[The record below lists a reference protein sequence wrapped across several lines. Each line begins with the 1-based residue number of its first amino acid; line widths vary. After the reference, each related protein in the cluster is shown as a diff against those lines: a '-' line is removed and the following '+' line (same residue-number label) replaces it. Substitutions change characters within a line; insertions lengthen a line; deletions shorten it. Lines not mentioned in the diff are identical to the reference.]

1 MDNSNKNN
9 YLWIIGGGEMQIP
22 VISEAKKLGLL
33 TIISDLNPDCVCAK
47 LADLFVPIDIFD
59 IEAHIQKCKQL
70 VASDINIIGVLAAGI
85 DAPETMARLNQYL
98 GLVGVDAEIA
108 KLVHDKG
115 QFRKRL
121 AQLEIPV
128 PRFATISLEQL
139 DQLEAISDEIGY
151 PLIIKNTDSSGSR
164 GTKIF
169 YAKNLPSLKKATL
182 QAIDVSKSK
191 VALMESFWEG
201 PEQTVESL
209 FDIDGE
215 FHPCFITD
223 RLFDKSDGYALEIGL
238 NHPSQLNK
246 STQEEM
252 FQIAE
257 DVARKLGIKVGAAK
271 YDFILTPNGPRIIE
285 MTVRLSGGFDC
296 QYIVPA
302 ATGKNIILAAIL
314 TAIGEK
320 FPNALLENT
329 LNKVVISRSIWP
341 DPGIITSIS
350 GLDEARKIKGVE
362 KIIMRSSL
370 GDKVESYT
378 DCTKRTCF
386 IIISANS
393 FDEAESICTIV
404 KNTLLIT
411 TNNK

>member
-1 MDNSNKNN
+1 MNNSNKNN

-22 VISEAKKLGLL
+22 VISEAKRLGLL

-47 LADLFVPIDIFD
+47 IADLFVPIDIFD
-59 IEAHIQKCKQL
+59 IEAHIEKCKQL
-70 VASDINIIGVLAAGI
+70 IASGINIIGVLAAGI
-85 DAPETMARLNQYL
+85 DAPETMARLNQHL
-98 GLVGVDAEIA
+98 GLLGVDPEIA

-115 QFRKRL
+115 QFRIRL
-121 AQLEIPV
+121 EQLQIPV
-128 PRFATISLEQL
+128 PKFATITPKQL

-164 GTKIF
+164 GTQIF
-169 YAKNLPSLKKATL
+169 YTKNLPSLKEAAL
-182 QAIDVSKSK
+182 RAIDVSKSK
-191 VALMESFWEG
+191 VALMESFWVG

-209 FDIDGE
+209 FDIDGV

-223 RLFDKSDGYALEIGL
+223 RLFDKSAGYALETGL
-238 NHPSQLNK
+238 NHPTQLTK
-246 STQEEM
+246 PIQQEM
-252 FQIAE
+252 FKIAE

-302 ATGKNIILAAIL
+302 ATGKNIIRAAIL

-320 FPNALLENT
+320 FPSTLLENT

-341 DPGIITSIS
+341 DPGVITSVS

-362 KIIMRSSL
+362 KIIMRSTI
-370 GDKVESYT
+370 GDKVDSYT

-393 FDEAESICTIV
+393 FDEAESIYSSV

-411 TNNK
+411 TNNN

>member
-1 MDNSNKNN
+1 MHNSNKKK
-9 YLWIIGGGEMQIP
+9 YLWIIGGGEMQVP

-33 TIISDLNPDCVCAK
+33 TIISDLNPNCSCAK
-47 LADLFVPIDIFD
+47 LADLFILADVFD
-59 IEAHIQKCKQL
+59 IEMHIEKCKQL
-70 VASDINIIGVLAAGI
+70 TASDINIVGVLAAGI
-85 DAPETMARLNQYL
+85 DAPETMARLNQHL
-98 GLVGVDAEIA
+98 GLLGVDPEIA

-128 PRFATISLEQL
+128 PRFATITTKQL

-151 PLIIKNTDSSGSR
+151 PLIVKNTDSSGSR
-164 GTKIF
+164 GTQIF
-169 YAKNLPSLKKATL
+169 YTKNLLSLKVATL
-182 QAIDVSKSK
+182 QAISVSKSK
-191 VALMESFWEG
+191 VALIESFWDG

-209 FDIDGE
+209 FDIDGV

-223 RLFDKSDGYALEIGL
+223 RLFDKSAGYALETGL
-238 NHPSQLNK
+238 NHPTQLSK
-246 STQEEM
+246 PIQQEM

-257 DVARKLGIKVGAAK
+257 EVARKLGIKVGAAK

-302 ATGKNIILAAIL
+302 ATGKNVIRAAIL

-320 FPNALLENT
+320 FPSTLLVNT

-341 DPGIITSIS
+341 DPGVITSVS
-350 GLDEARKIKGVE
+350 GLDEACKIKGVE
-362 KIIMRSSL
+362 KIIMRSAI
-370 GDKVESYT
+370 GDKVDGYT

-393 FDEAESICTIV
+393 FDEAESIYSSV
-404 KNTLLIT
+404 KKTLLIT
-411 TNNK
+411 TKNN

>member
-1 MDNSNKNN
+1 MNTSNNK
-9 YLWIIGGGEMQIP
+9 YFWIIGGGEMQIP
-22 VISEAKKLGLL
+22 VISEVKKLGLL

-47 LADLFVPIDIFD
+47 LADLFVLIDIFD
-59 IEAHIQKCKQL
+59 IEAHIEKCKQL

-98 GLVGVDAEIA
+98 GLVGVDPEIA

-128 PRFATISLEQL
+128 PRFATISF
-139 DQLEAISDEIGY
+139 DQLGQLEVISDEIGY

-169 YAKNLPSLKKATL
+169 YVKNLPSLKKATL

-191 VALMESFWEG
+191 VALIESFWEG
-201 PEQTVESL
+201 PEQTLESL

-223 RLFDKSDGYALEIGL
+223 RLFDKSDGYAVETGL

-320 FPNALLENT
+320 FPNTLLEKT

-341 DPGIITSIS
+341 NPGIITSIS

-362 KIIMRSSL
+362 KIIMRYSL
-370 GDKVESYT
+370 GDEVESYI

-393 FDEAESICTIV
+393 FDEAESIFTIV